1 MSTKCVKCIVVKTK
15 DGVNQT
21 VKCYHCEYLFHA
33 KCVNIDE
40 EIVSILN
47 SENSIKWFCE
57 KCLKAKDNTKELTQ
71 LETIKTMI
79 TKNDDNLTVL
89 EKQDIK
95 MVDEIC
101 NLKSDLKASWA
112 NIVEKKHYEKSS
124 EIKEG
129 ERNLV
134 IFNLPEKENQNDR
147 ELMMKIFKHI
157 SKDMSD
163 NGIEKVFRLGKK
175 NESVIRPV
183 LIKLDS
189 LGTKGDLL
197 KHASKIMSL
206 KDNLKNIRLCN
217 DLTREQRSELKN
229 LVTDAKA
236 KEAAC
241 QRGFL
246 YRVRGTV
253 GRCKIIKFM
262 KGTEN

>member
-21 VKCYHCEYLFHA
+21 VKCYYCEYLFHA

-57 KCLKAKDNTKELTQ
+57 KCLKAQDNIKELVKSVVNNFHEKIEEINIAVQTQ

-112 NIVEKKHYEKSS
+112 NIVEKNITKNVEIINNQVKNVQKTLNEAS
-124 EIKEG
+124 EIKER

-147 ELMMKIFKHI
+147 ELVMKIFKHI
-157 SKDMSD
+157 
-163 NGIEKVFRLGKK
+163 
-175 NESVIRPV
+175 
-183 LIKLDS
+183 
-189 LGTKGDLL
+189 
-197 KHASKIMSL
+197 
-206 KDNLKNIRLCN
+206 
-217 DLTREQRSELKN
+217 
-229 LVTDAKA
+229 
-236 KEAAC
+236 
-241 QRGFL
+241 
-246 YRVRGTV
+246 
-253 GRCKIIKFM
+253 
-262 KGTEN
+262 

>member
-1 MSTKCVKCIVVKTK
+1 MGYLEWLDICIIVAYFVAILSVGLLATYYANKNSSLGFFLAGKSMTFIPLAGSIFASNMGAPNVVGLSGSAAASGFAPVMFEWQVKNVQRT
-15 DGVNQT
+15 
-21 VKCYHCEYLFHA
+21 
-33 KCVNIDE
+33 
-40 EIVSILN
+40 LN
-47 SENSIKWFCE
+47 E
-57 KCLKAKDNTKELTQ
+57 A
-71 LETIKTMI
+71 
-79 TKNDDNLTVL
+79 
-89 EKQDIK
+89 
-95 MVDEIC
+95 
-101 NLKSDLKASWA
+101 
-112 NIVEKKHYEKSS
+112 S
-124 EIKEG
+124 EIKER

-147 ELMMKIFKHI
+147 ELVMKIFKHI

-189 LGTKGDLL
+189 LGTKWDLL
-197 KHASKIMSL
+197 KHAFKIRSL
-206 KDNLKNIRLCN
+206 EDNLKNIRLCN

-241 QRGFL
+241 QQGFL
-246 YRVRGTV
+246 YRVREMV
-253 GRCKIIKFM
+253 GRWKIIKFM